1 MGAESEK
8 GGQGQCFRSSQSH
21 AERVGRVE
29 GVAEPGKPQPGSAFS
44 GRGVAGEEGPGG
56 GAQEPLQAQDWHL
69 ESCRESRICNFF
81 RKL

>member
-21 AERVGRVE
+21 AERVSRVE

-44 GRGVAGEEGPGG
+44 GRGVAGEED
-56 GAQEPLQAQDWHL
+56 QEEEPRSLSRGTRLAPRALQGEARLQ
-69 ESCRESRICNFF
+69 FF
-81 RKL
+81 